1 MEIDLRLPARPRA
14 WLWILQAIR
23 TINAEL
29 IAGTPSFPL
38 LYYSRVIYVRERA
51 ERFATA
57 DQVLALG
64 EEDCDSLAAWRAG
77 ELEALGWLAVFP
89 FEDAYPWATA
99 YRPETIPARVVL
111 TQEGPTAYHALV
123 AYDIA
128 GQTFFDDPSARLGMY
143 GGLTPEIQ
151 ELRP

>member
-1 MEIDLRLPARPRA
+1 MKVDLRVPARPRA
-14 WLWILQAIR
+14 WLWILNALR

-29 IAGTPSFPL
+29 IAGTASFPF
-38 LYYSRVIYVRERA
+38 LYYSPVVYRRESV

-57 DQVLALG
+57 DQCLALG
-64 EEDCDSLAAWRAG
+64 EEDCDSLSAWRAG

-89 FEDAYPWATA
+89 FEDAHQWATY
-99 YRPETIPARVVL
+99 YRPTKIPARVVL

-123 AYDIA
+123 AYEIE
-128 GQTFFDDPSARLGMY
+128 GQTFYDDPSARLGMY

-151 ELRP
+151 ELRS